1 MDWAGVSEFVAVAE
15 TQSFTAAA
23 SKQGVSV
30 VYVSRKVNALEQ
42 RLGVKL
48 LKRTTRKVSLTEMGQ
63 QFYYDCKPLVEG
75 LAQAELNVSNIQHGI
90 AGQIRVTAPV
100 TYGERYIAPLVN
112 AFLALH
118 ANIEIDLILTNQ
130 KLDLIDGGIDIAIR
144 LGHLSDSNLI
154 AKKLATRQM
163 FVCASPKYIEKY
175 GEPHTLSELNLHQC
189 LVGSNNYWRFLYQ
202 GKARNLRVTGR
213 LKCNSGVS
221 LLDAAI
227 SGLGL
232 AQLPDYY
239 VGEALKC
246 GDLVEVLPS
255 YRDKEEGIWALYGHN
270 RALPSKLDLFIRFL
284 QENIKKPA

>member
-23 SKQGVSV
+23 SKLGVSV

-48 LKRTTRKVSLTEMGQ
+48 LTEMGQ

-100 TYGERYIAPLVN
+100 TYGERYIATLVN

-118 ANIEIDLILTNQ
+118 ANIEIDLFLTNQ

-189 LVGSNNYWRFLYQ
+189 LVGSNNYWRILYQ

-255 YRDKEEGIWALYGHN
+255 YRDKVEGIWALYGHN

>member
-1 MDWAGVSEFVAVAE
+1 
-15 TQSFTAAA
+15 
-23 SKQGVSV
+23 
-30 VYVSRKVNALEQ
+30 
-42 RLGVKL
+42 
-48 LKRTTRKVSLTEMGQ
+48 
-63 QFYYDCKPLVEG
+63 
-75 LAQAELNVSNIQHGI
+75 
-90 AGQIRVTAPV
+90 
-100 TYGERYIAPLVN
+100 
-112 AFLALH
+112 
-118 ANIEIDLILTNQ
+118 
-130 KLDLIDGGIDIAIR
+130 
-144 LGHLSDSNLI
+144 
-154 AKKLATRQM
+154 M

-255 YRDKEEGIWALYGHN
+255 YRDKVEGIWALYGHN